1 MTTSG
6 FVEYNR
12 RISIW
17 KEALGIFWAQDCFL
31 EGGVDICFSLGLI
44 PLHLL
49 RFMAIERSIL
59 ICSCT
64 MICTFATRAPQ
75 NPWYNQTRTTQP
87 RSVNQQV
94 GPRISSAMLT
104 AKFDSVQLTLI
115 GSNFLIQSKHRDPS
129 ISHRLGP
136 CKLARGQPG

>member
-17 KEALGIFWAQDCFL
+17 KEALGIFWAPDCFL

-49 RFMAIERSIL
+49 RFMAIERTTSIYRWSGFFIYL
-59 ICSCT
+59 DLFLHHDLHFRNTCT
-64 MICTFATRAPQ
+64 SESLVQPNANHTTSECQPAS
-75 NPWYNQTRTTQP
+75 RT
-87 RSVNQQV
+87 SYQQRHV
-94 GPRISSAMLT
+94 DCQI
-104 AKFDSVQLTLI
+104 
-115 GSNFLIQSKHRDPS
+115 
-129 ISHRLGP
+129 RLGP
-136 CKLARGQPG
+136 ADTDWEQFPYSIKTPRSFDLA